1 MFYLFTLF
9 ICEKKH
15 YETINY
21 RLTMKNF
28 YLNLFGLTSLI
39 VILAINTTALAKL
52 DDNLVLS
59 KQDTTNLMRIQKH
72 LNSSK
77 TVKSRFLQVSSNG
90 EYAEGQ
96 IFIQRPGRL
105 RLVYDSPNPL
115 LVIADGKHISF
126 IDRKIDTATTLY
138 LNMTPAGLMLQES
151 IGFFGK
157 DVIVTSVKQTPG
169 VVRVG
174 LFNANEPDSGSIEL
188 IFSDQPIE
196 LRKWVVTDSQGI
208 KTTVSLLGPVFDV
221 ILNPK
226 LFTYTPKLNKMF
238 GDN

>member
-1 MFYLFTLF
+1 M
-9 ICEKKH
+9 
-15 YETINY
+15 N
-21 RLTMKNF
+21 
-28 YLNLFGLTSLI
+28 NLIIRFFGLICLTISLT
-39 VILAINTTALAKL
+39 LDTTAAAKL
-52 DDNLVLS
+52 ANNLVLS

-77 TVKSRFLQVSSNG
+77 TIKARFLQVSSNG

-105 RLVYDSPNPL
+105 RIIYDDPSPL

-138 LNMTPAGLMLQES
+138 LNMTPASLMLRES

-157 DVIVTSVKQTPG
+157 DVIVTSIHQTPG
-169 VVRVG
+169 VFRVG
-174 LFNANEPDSGSIEL
+174 LLNAKEPDAGSIEL
-188 IFSDQPIE
+188 IFSDRPIE
-196 LRKWVVTDSQGI
+196 LRKWAVTDGQGI
-208 KTTVSLLGPVFDV
+208 KTTVSLLGPTFD
-221 ILNPK
+221 LTLSPD
-226 LFTYTPKLNKMF
+226 LFIYTPKNNEVF